1 MLPTMKLGKRA
12 PKHDAR
18 IPMLASYTASLPSAP
33 ASVDWS
39 EGVKSWGVMRN
50 DTLGDCTCAAV
61 GHAIQV
67 WTKNSAQEQTL
78 PDDAVVALYSAVS
91 GFSPNNPSSDQ
102 GAVETDV
109 LNYWLRH
116 KVEGHALSAFAALQ
130 PKDVR
135 DVKDAIWLFGG
146 VYIGLALPLSAQS
159 QEVWVA
165 PAEGL
170 SGDGAPGSWG
180 GHAVYVVAYDA
191 RGLTCIT
198 WGRLKRMSWNFW
210 AAYCDEAYGLLAK
223 DWFEASG
230 KAPSGFDVAALAG
243 DMAALRQAA

>member
-1 MLPTMKLGKRA
+1 M
-12 PKHDAR
+12 
-18 IPMLASYTASLPSAP
+18 
-33 ASVDWS
+33 
-39 EGVKSWGVMRN
+39 
-50 DTLGDCTCAAV
+50 
-61 GHAIQV
+61 
-67 WTKNSAQEQTL
+67 
-78 PDDAVVALYSAVS
+78 
-91 GFSPNNPSSDQ
+91 
-102 GAVETDV
+102 
-109 LNYWLRH
+109 
-116 KVEGHALSAFAALQ
+116 Q
-130 PKDVR
+130 PKDIR

-146 VYIGLALPLSAQS
+146 VYIGLALPVSAQS
-159 QEVWVA
+159 QDVWVV
-165 PAEGL
+165 PAGGL

-230 KAPSGFDVAALAG
+230 EAPSGFDVAALAG

>member
-1 MLPTMKLGKRA
+1 M
-12 PKHDAR
+12 
-18 IPMLASYTASLPSAP
+18 S
-33 ASVDWS
+33 
-39 EGVKSWGVMRN
+39 
-50 DTLGDCTCAAV
+50 
-61 GHAIQV
+61 
-67 WTKNSAQEQTL
+67 
-78 PDDAVVALYSAVS
+78 LYSAVS
-91 GFSPNNPSSDQ
+91 GFSPDNPSSDQ

-130 PKDVR
+130 PRDIR

-146 VYIGLALPLSAQS
+146 VILGLLCRQRAISRRLGRSRCRI
-159 QEVWVA
+159 
-165 PAEGL
+165 

-230 KAPSGFDVAALAG
+230 KAPSGFDAG
-243 DMAALRQAA
+243 PWPVTWRRCVKRRETFFSFSGRHS